1 MSCAGHV
8 RRDLEHLFP
17 GSDVVRLKKC
27 FNRNSEI
34 FLATISEEGGK
45 KRQIAAKCPRFLSQ
59 EQIAQEYSNL
69 KQFYDSCPDQS
80 VSAPRPIFL
89 DSEDGILFMDRL
101 DAVTF
106 GRLLHGLLPMSQERL
121 DRAVDL
127 SARALARC
135 HTVFRL
141 PDSTPL
147 KADESAREGDIN
159 RCLLETEGLAS
170 ASGLNIRVKPFFDFS
185 IWNIMLGESK
195 AYLID
200 FPNGSYVSSPH
211 LDLGRFKFSL
221 EMAKQ
226 YPPSKFFRLDWW
238 HIEPLWQRFFARY
251 CLEMK
256 LLPNA
261 RDALLV
267 ERFKAANIMRVMDL
281 TRKDKF
287 HWQSRLEKAYFKA
300 FSSGWLSDCYRL

>member
-1 MSCAGHV
+1 
-8 RRDLEHLFP
+8 
-17 GSDVVRLKKC
+17 
-27 FNRNSEI
+27 
-34 FLATISEEGGK
+34 
-45 KRQIAAKCPRFLSQ
+45 
-59 EQIAQEYSNL
+59 
-69 KQFYDSCPDQS
+69 
-80 VSAPRPIFL
+80 
-89 DSEDGILFMDRL
+89 MDRL

-141 PDSTPL
+141 PDCTPL

-211 LDLGRFKFSL
+211 LDLGGSSSAWRWPSSIL
-221 EMAKQ
+221 
-226 YPPSKFFRLDWW
+226 PPS
-238 HIEPLWQRFFARY
+238 
-251 CLEMK
+251 
-256 LLPNA
+256 
-261 RDALLV
+261 
-267 ERFKAANIMRVMDL
+267 
-281 TRKDKF
+281 
-287 HWQSRLEKAYFKA
+287 
-300 FSSGWLSDCYRL
+300 SSGLIGGILSHYGRGFSPDIVLR